1 MGGEGGSM
9 PKKKES
15 GIALVTALFILIVI
29 MMLGMVFTMMMAS
42 ETNTSVREKQS
53 TVALYLADA
62 GLQYAQYS
70 LGNTGDWD
78 TLNNKYSV
86 MYLDTYKSFS
96 IHYYQITSY
105 MAVSSWGYVYD
116 SAQDYSV
123 VREVAAQFSK
133 Q

>member
-1 MGGEGGSM
+1 M
-9 PKKKES
+9 PQKKES
-15 GIALVTALFILIVI
+15 GVALVMALFILIVI

-53 TVALYLADA
+53 TAALYLADA

-70 LGNTGDWD
+70 LGNTTTW
-78 TLNNKYSV
+78 SS
-86 MYLDTYKSFS
+86 LDGKFSTMNLGNGSFS

-116 SAQDYSV
+116 SAQSYSV

-133 Q
+133 

>member
-1 MGGEGGSM
+1 M

-15 GIALVTALFILIVI
+15 GVALVMALFILIVI

-53 TVALYLADA
+53 TAALYLADA

-70 LGNTGDWD
+70 LGNTTAWNSLNGKFSTMDLGDG
-78 TLNNKYSV
+78 
-86 MYLDTYKSFS
+86 SFS
-96 IHYYQITSY
+96 IHYYEITNY
-105 MAVSSWGYVYD
+105 MAVSSWGYIYD
-116 SAQDYSV
+116 SAQGYSV

-133 Q
+133 

>member
-1 MGGEGGSM
+1 MSGEGNSM

-15 GIALVTALFILIVI
+15 GVALVMALFILIVI

-53 TVALYLADA
+53 TAALYLADA

-70 LGNTGDWD
+70 AGKTGNWD
-78 TLNNKYSV
+78 TLYGKYSE
-86 MYLDTYKSFS
+86 MSLGEGLFS
-96 IHYYQITSY
+96 IHYYQITGY
-105 MAVSSWGYVYD
+105 MAVSSWGYIYD

-123 VREVAAQFSK
+123 VREVAARFSK
-133 Q
+133 G